1 MEFLLCTLTPEVQ
14 CFTFHRKHLIWR
26 TKITKFWQNGND
38 SKQPY
43 SCSILMK
50 FLPKKA
56 RTYVVFCDYFKI
68 FFEAQILNIHDLITI
83 LNYLSSKLLLLYCV
97 FVFNLWFLNYK
108 IMLKKKCK
116 TTFNSAFVGNI
127 FIKIKQELTLE

>member
-1 MEFLLCTLTPEVQ
+1 MKLFSVIRMSKEPSQLHNMVKQYYSGRRWYNPWNGTHRLEFLLCTLTPEVQ

-68 FFEAQILNIHDLITI
+68 FFEAQKSLEIQSNLSITTKYSQTC
-83 LNYLSSKLLLLYCV
+83 L
-97 FVFNLWFLNYK
+97 
-108 IMLKKKCK
+108 
-116 TTFNSAFVGNI
+116 
-127 FIKIKQELTLE
+127 